1 MYGFVSQARPAA
13 MPVARKKSRPR
24 PKSLPLTTSNPALLV
39 DGTDQTLRR
48 LTLAF
53 AVLGWQLAEIRND
66 FGKLVHVS
74 PFQYVM
80 LQAIARVETDEPWTA
95 RSLARHFRV
104 TNAFVSME
112 LRSLL
117 EKELVQAEPNADDR
131 RSKLLSLTPQG
142 AQALTTLAPVQQ
154 KVNDILYSQFDSAGL
169 TRQCEQIERMAADAE
184 KAIDYLREVLATR
197 TFGN

>member
-1 MYGFVSQARPAA
+1 